1 MKLPNLLFLSFTTIC
16 FSCAGTALA
25 QHKPA
30 NNDTCFYSIHIPADM
45 DKPGTPHYDTTIVRK
60 KGCKENAIRFDGWG
74 FETNY
79 VLSPANT
86 SSIKG
91 FKERSAHFFMPQQ
104 NGAIDITDLA
114 EGIYSIHLMACGNGG
129 FFTVRIK

>member
-1 MKLPNLLFLSFTTIC
+1 MKLSDLLFLSVTAIGFV
-16 FSCAGTALA
+16 FSGTALA
-25 QHKPA
+25 QNKSA

-45 DKPGTPHYDTTIVRK
+45 DKPGKPHYDTTIVRK
-60 KGCKENAIRFDGWG
+60 KDCKENTIRFDGWG

-79 VLSPANT
+79 VLSPADT
-86 SSIKG
+86 SSLKG

-104 NGAIDITDLA
+104 NGAIDITDLP